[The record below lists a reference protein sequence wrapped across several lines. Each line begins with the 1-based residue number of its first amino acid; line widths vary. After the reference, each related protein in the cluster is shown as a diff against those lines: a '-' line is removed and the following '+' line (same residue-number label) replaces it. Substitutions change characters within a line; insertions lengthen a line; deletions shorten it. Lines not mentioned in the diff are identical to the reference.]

1 MPKVR
6 LIPLRG
12 RIRFEIEGRVFCRQQ
27 RVELPNAGTHGR
39 NDYLWV
45 NVFGSPEKVAAFLAR
60 GEPIT
65 RRVALGRLYYDPCDR
80 VLTRSAKP

>member
-6 LIPLRG
+6 LIPCAAASASRSRG
-12 RIRFEIEGRVFCRQQ
+12 ACSAASSG
-27 RVELPNAGTHGR
+27 VELPNAGTYGR